1 MSHAMVRGSP
11 WPLGGWSSC
20 HGVAQRLVGRGRCPG
35 GLVGLVECLR
45 KINAYS
51 HLVLCF
57 LSETVRAPA
66 TRLVLN
72 LCDGGHFFQ
81 GLGL

>member
-1 MSHAMVRGSP
+1 MAWLS
-11 WPLGGWSSC
+11 GWSAA
-20 HGVAQRLVGRGRCPG
+20 GVSWS
-35 GLVGLVECLR
+35 LVGLVECLR

-81 GLGL
+81 GLGLINSGNEQRGVS